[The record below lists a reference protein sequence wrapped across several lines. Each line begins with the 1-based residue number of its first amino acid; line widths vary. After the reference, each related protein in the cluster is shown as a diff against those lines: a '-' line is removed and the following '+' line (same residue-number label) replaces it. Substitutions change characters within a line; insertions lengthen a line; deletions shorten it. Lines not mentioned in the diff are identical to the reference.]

1 MPRSPKAAPRTSTE
15 RLILASIQIAKQCH
29 KYVVQGKE
37 AVLTVTL
44 QASEFPHQGF
54 PHLRMKIPGVLGL
67 D

>member
-1 MPRSPKAAPRTSTE
+1 MPRSPKAAPWTFTE
-15 RLILASIQIAKQCH
+15 RLILASIQIAKQIC
-29 KYVVQGKE
+29 VVQGKE
-37 AVLTVTL
+37 AVLTVML